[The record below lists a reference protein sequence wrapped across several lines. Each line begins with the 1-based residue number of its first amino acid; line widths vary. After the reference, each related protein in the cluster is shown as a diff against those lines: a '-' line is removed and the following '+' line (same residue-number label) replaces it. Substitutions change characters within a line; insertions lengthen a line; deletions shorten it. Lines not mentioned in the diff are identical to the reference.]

1 MHRPP
6 RRGTRCRQCNFA
18 SLPEMLA
25 AAATQSDGLDMGAVE
40 ILLVQNG
47 YNVLGLFNEMVTGGD
62 DSLLCILGELG
73 IGALGQ
79 RRAILRVLKF
89 EAII

>member
-1 MHRPP
+1 
-6 RRGTRCRQCNFA
+6 
-18 SLPEMLA
+18 MLA
-25 AAATQSDGLDMGAVE
+25 AAATQSDGLDVGAVE

-79 RRAILRVLKF
+79 QRAILRVLKF

>member
-1 MHRPP
+1 
-6 RRGTRCRQCNFA
+6 
-18 SLPEMLA
+18 MLA
-25 AAATQSDGLDMGAVE
+25 AAATQSDGLDVGAVE

-89 EAII
+89 ETII

>member
-1 MHRPP
+1 
-6 RRGTRCRQCNFA
+6 
-18 SLPEMLA
+18 MLA
-25 AAATQSDGLDMGAVE
+25 AAATQSDGLDVGAVE

-73 IGALGQ
+73 IGALGSHLL
-79 RRAILRVLKF
+79 ALAVICWH
-89 EAII
+89 